1 MSPSVFFHLRETFSF
16 VFHPKNKI
24 RNESNEDSDAAG
36 NLKSTDGRLVDDSVH
51 HHNKDRHG
59 GDNRGDLILGSKID
73 GSVEN
78 ELGHRH
84 PENLE
89 GDHQKRFFKDQLQ

>member
-1 MSPSVFFHLRETFSF
+1 MFSIL
-16 VFHPKNKI
+16 KNMI
-24 RNESNEDSDAAG
+24 RNESNEGSDAADHFW
-36 NLKSTDGRLVDDSVH
+36 STDGRLVDDFIH

-59 GDNRGDLILGSKID
+59 GDNRGDLNHGSKIEE
-73 GSVEN
+73 SVEN

-84 PENLE
+84 PENHE

>member
-1 MSPSVFFHLRETFSF
+1 MFSIL
-16 VFHPKNKI
+16 KNMI
-24 RNESNEDSDAAG
+24 RNESNEGSDAAG
-36 NLKSTDGRLVDDSVH
+36 HFRSTDGRLVDDSVH

-59 GDNRGDLILGSKID
+59 GDNLSDLIHGSKIE

-84 PENLE
+84 PESRE
-89 GDHQKRFFKDQLQ
+89 GHHQKRFFKDRLQQTK

>member
-1 MSPSVFFHLRETFSF
+1 MIH
-16 VFHPKNKI
+16 
-24 RNESNEDSDAAG
+24 
-36 NLKSTDGRLVDDSVH
+36 
-51 HHNKDRHG
+51 
-59 GDNRGDLILGSKID
+59 GSKIE

-84 PENLE
+84 PESRE